1 MSQRYFIDSDNAFLS
16 LAIQSILDE
25 LEPESVAGQK
35 HGEQIL
41 VLSEKKRIQDILAGR
56 ERRLEDYE
64 LIICSEPYYS
74 LCRQYFGKVTKKII
88 SLDNG
93 IQSLKNA
100 ILDYYKDREQTLSLY
115 DMSHLL
121 TLTQDERRTIAD
133 YISQHDYRQMAR
145 NHVSDVKTI
154 SRYKRAAM
162 SKLGYR
168 SNMELW
174 LALNFL
180 FYLGVITLINT
191 ERKDRELSLP
201 YHRQIQNK
209 ACCF

>member
-100 ILDYYKDREQTLSLY
+100 ILDYYNVR
-115 DMSHLL
+115 
-121 TLTQDERRTIAD
+121 
-133 YISQHDYRQMAR
+133 
-145 NHVSDVKTI
+145 
-154 SRYKRAAM
+154 
-162 SKLGYR
+162 
-168 SNMELW
+168 
-174 LALNFL
+174 
-180 FYLGVITLINT
+180 
-191 ERKDRELSLP
+191 
-201 YHRQIQNK
+201 
-209 ACCF
+209 